1 MNTDIFLA
9 LLNQLNDDDW
19 QSVMDGNGLLLVD
32 DQALTVGASTA
43 HNVIVHSADY
53 SANDLSSIKKN
64 IVSDA
69 EQILTQYY
77 LQHPLSESGFNR
89 QVDYYIKKHGAN
101 AFAARY
107 GEIPQ
112 CTLFVEG
119 GEVVVETSES
129 PRYRYG
135 VYCEIDQA
143 ALTAGTVEQKVSQ
156 WLANGEAYQQYL
168 AMNVCRY
175 NC

>member
-1 MNTDIFLA
+1 MNTDIFLL

-19 QSVMDGNGLLLVD
+19 QSVIDGNGLLLID
-32 DQALTVGASTA
+32 DQALEVGSATA
-43 HNVIVHSADY
+43 PNVIVSLADY
-53 SANDLSSIKKN
+53 SVNDLSDIKKN
-64 IVSDA
+64 IVADA

-89 QVDYYIKKHGAN
+89 QVDQYIKKYGAT

-107 GEIPQ
+107 DEVPQ

-119 GEVVVETSES
+119 GEVIAETSES
-129 PRYRYG
+129 PRHRYG

-143 ALTAGTVEQKVSQ
+143 LSASAVEKQVRH